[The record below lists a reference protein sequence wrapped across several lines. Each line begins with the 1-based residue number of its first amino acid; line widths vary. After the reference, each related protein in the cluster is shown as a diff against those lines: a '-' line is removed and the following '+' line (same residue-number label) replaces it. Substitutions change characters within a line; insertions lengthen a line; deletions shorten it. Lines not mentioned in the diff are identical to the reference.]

1 MTELLE
7 YIVIKW
13 ESNLLLP
20 ILTIQYITYPIR
32 PLFVVHRY
40 IPLAEYQFTSQKSEC
55 ESRLTGAP
63 CWFFSSR
70 WGTLINFI
78 SVSSKN
84 FLLGTLRMRTQE
96 RKSSCLIYLL
106 LIFLHLS
113 YSFLIQFLFFT
124 DLMMGSKS
132 LTTHNWDHIN
142 KIAIHRLENESG
154 STGMELSEFKRKLID
169 QISYQAGS
177 YYMQ

>member
-1 MTELLE
+1 
-7 YIVIKW
+7 
-13 ESNLLLP
+13 
-20 ILTIQYITYPIR
+20 
-32 PLFVVHRY
+32 
-40 IPLAEYQFTSQKSEC
+40 
-55 ESRLTGAP
+55 
-63 CWFFSSR
+63 
-70 WGTLINFI
+70 
-78 SVSSKN
+78 
-84 FLLGTLRMRTQE
+84 MRTQE